1 LFFKCVNDDYYA
13 TNRKNKQRM
22 TRINNLL
29 RLFTNSGDSLFESLG
44 WEAIFVS
51 DFSYFKVS

>member
-1 LFFKCVNDDYYA
+1 MMTYA

-22 TRINNLL
+22 TRIKNLL
-29 RLFTNSGDSLFESLG
+29 RSFTNPGDSLFESLS

-51 DFSYFKVS
+51 DFSYFKVSWLEL